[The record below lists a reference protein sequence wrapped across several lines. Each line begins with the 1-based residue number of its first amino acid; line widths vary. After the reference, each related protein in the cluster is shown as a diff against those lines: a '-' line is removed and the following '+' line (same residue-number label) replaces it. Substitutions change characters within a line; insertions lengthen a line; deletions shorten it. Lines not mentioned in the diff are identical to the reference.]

1 MGLSRTFIMNI
12 DVFVFICQDKIK
24 RRATALSKSIDLTKF
39 DFHSAIARRLKTGR
53 ATVNGSI
60 LICH

>member
-1 MGLSRTFIMNI
+1 MNI

-39 DFHSAIARRLKTGR
+39 DFHSAMARRLKTGR